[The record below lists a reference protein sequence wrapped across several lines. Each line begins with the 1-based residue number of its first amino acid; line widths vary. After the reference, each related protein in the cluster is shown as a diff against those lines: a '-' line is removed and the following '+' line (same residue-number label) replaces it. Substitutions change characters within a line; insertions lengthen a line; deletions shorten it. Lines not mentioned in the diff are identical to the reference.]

1 MRLPDAQNAG
11 IANSH
16 LCRERS
22 CGPVGCVRW
31 LGLGCPSDDFKD
43 EAQRDPWGAPMY
55 ARAKGV
61 DRAEVATAIATR
73 DLKQKAKNYVEY
85 TLRRAEERIRPV
97 WQIGMGI

>member
-1 MRLPDAQNAG
+1 MRRTLESLIPLSAA
-11 IANSH
+11 S
-16 LCRERS
+16 
-22 CGPVGCVRW
+22 VRVDQW
-31 LGLGCPSDDFKD
+31 VAFDGLVWVVLAMTSRH